1 MFKEKNNLFVLTVL
15 IALFGAMTL
24 VLYHYREEIH
34 IPEFF
39 KESSRVAGE
48 GVGCSFVTNI
58 EGKHLRL
65 KFLIPSRDRRE
76 QAEIERI
83 VPKIKHDL
91 LMSMGR
97 PEIERQFE
105 NRDFSAVRTH
115 LLNIVNSH
123 SNTPVEHVYLETFF
137 CD

>member
-1 MFKEKNNLFVLTVL
+1 MFKEKNNLFVLMAL
-15 IALFGAMTL
+15 IALFGGMTL

-34 IPEFF
+34 LPEFF
-39 KESSRVAGE
+39 KESQPFGGE
-48 GVGCSFVTNI
+48 AVGCSFVTNI

-65 KFLIPSRDRRE
+65 KFLIPSKDRRDHT
-76 QAEIERI
+76 EIERI

-97 PEIERQFE
+97 PEIERHFE

-115 LLNIVNSH
+115 LLHIVNSH
-123 SNTPVEHVYLETFF
+123 SRSPVEHIYLEAFF